1 MTIPL
6 IVLAF
11 GAMFSGFLPFHALV
25 TSDGLPFEA
34 HIDWSVAIPSVLI
47 GVLGIAIAT
56 LMYRKTTDLPAKM
69 ANAFG
74 ASYKWAY
81 HKFYMD
87 EVYLFVTRKI
97 IFAHISA
104 PVAWF
109 DRHIVDG
116 FMNLVARTV
125 ENTSMSIKG
134 MQSGR
139 IQQYGYVFVTGA
151 IALVL
156 IFVYL
161 W

>member
-1 MTIPL
+1 
-6 IVLAF
+6 
-11 GAMFSGFLPFHALV
+11 
-25 TSDGLPFEA
+25 
-34 HIDWSVAIPSVLI
+34 
-47 GVLGIAIAT
+47 
-56 LMYRKTTDLPAKM
+56 TTDLPAKM

>member
-1 MTIPL
+1 MKTNAMPDK
-6 IVLAF
+6 VASAF
-11 GAMFSGFLPFHALV
+11 GS
-25 TSDGLPFEA
+25 T
-34 HIDWSVAIPSVLI
+34 
-47 GVLGIAIAT
+47 
-56 LMYRKTTDLPAKM
+56 
-69 ANAFG
+69 
-74 ASYKWAY
+74 YKWAY

-87 EVYLFVTRKI
+87 EVYQFVTKKI
-97 IFAHISA
+97 IFARIST

-116 FMNLVARTV
+116 FMNLLATTV
-125 ENTSMSIKG
+125 EKTSMSIKG